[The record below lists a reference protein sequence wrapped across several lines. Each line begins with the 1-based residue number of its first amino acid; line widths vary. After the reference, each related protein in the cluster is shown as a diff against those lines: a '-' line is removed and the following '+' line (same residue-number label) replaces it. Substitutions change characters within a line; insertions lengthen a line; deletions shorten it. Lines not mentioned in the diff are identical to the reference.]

1 MAHNAQCSNAT
12 GRHCVCSCGGA
23 LHGGGG
29 QRLDHGPW
37 GRSLDY
43 DHNGYRTHLGQSL
56 DGLTVGLFDG
66 LFKSSDGEL
75 VDRTSDLIGDEIASF
90 LGKGTSERIRKELR
104 KDHTICSLMVAM
116 VHAMTKLRNV
126 APDMARRVIE
136 RTVEDIVMQW
146 PDGVA
151 GRLNAKTAGKLAKR
165 VVAKFQ
171 DTTSLGSLPL
181 YIKTCRCVA
190 IASCPDPANH
200 YDVRKYCAEPLV
212 KDLVSQE
219 LRHLWTDMIDHWHD
233 SSYHAER
240 PRNVEPPR
248 HVDLQPPVDGRARG
262 NEAVP
267 SSRDAPAR
275 QRRGRFFGLTKL
287 KRRWPFGRE

>member
-1 MAHNAQCSNAT
+1 
-12 GRHCVCSCGGA
+12 
-23 LHGGGG
+23 L
-29 QRLDHGPW
+29 
-37 GRSLDY
+37 
-43 DHNGYRTHLGQSL
+43 
-56 DGLTVGLFDG
+56 DG

-75 VDRTSDLIGDEIASF
+75 VDRTSDLIADEIASV
-90 LGKGTSERIRKELR
+90 LGKRASERIRKELR

-116 VHAMTKLRNV
+116 VQVMTKLRDL
-126 APDMARRVIE
+126 APEMARQAVE
-136 RTVEDIVMQW
+136 RAVQEIVTQR

-151 GRLNAKTAGKLAKR
+151 GRLDARAAGKVAKR

-200 YDVRKYCAEPLV
+200 HDVRKHCAEPLV

-219 LRHLWTDMIDHWHD
+219 LRHLWTDMIDRWYD
-233 SSYHAER
+233 SSDHAER
-240 PRNVEPPR
+240 TRNLESRRDVGARPS
-248 HVDLQPPVDGRARG
+248 VDGRARG
-262 NEAVP
+262 DEEAVP
-267 SSRDAPAR
+267 SFRDASAT
-275 QRRGRFFGLTKL
+275 QRRGRFLGLTKL